1 MATIEVQEPAEN
13 TEQAEEQQQQEQ
25 QEQQQEQQQQETN
38 TTDEKNTG
46 DDENSDDGNS
56 EDAKE
61 PAETNNEE
69 KADESK
75 AVEDTIK
82 ATKEST
88 EEAAKTLSEKGIDYG
103 ALTTEYEEKGAL
115 SEDTYKK
122 LADAGYP
129 KAVVDTYIRGVEAA
143 NEAFVNSVYTAAGGK
158 AEYDK
163 LSNYI
168 QSKGKDAVEGFNDAL
183 MNGSLSTVKMLI
195 NGFKAEMTLRNGT
208 QKASVLGSGSPAGTS
223 GFANEADMDKAMDDP
238 RYGVDEEYTKQVT
251 KRLSKSKF
259 FSFGR

>member
-25 QEQQQEQQQQETN
+25 QEQQQEQQQENN

-56 EDAKE
+56 EGAKE

-158 AEYDK
+158 TEYDK

>member
-25 QEQQQEQQQQETN
+25 EQQEQQQENN

-56 EDAKE
+56 EGAKE

-158 AEYDK
+158 TEYDK

>member
-25 QEQQQEQQQQETN
+25 QQQEQQQENN
-38 TTDEKNTG
+38 TTDENSN
-46 DDENSDDGNS
+46 DDNSDDT
-56 EDAKE
+56 KE

-75 AVEDTIK
+75 VVEDTIK
-82 ATKEST
+82 ATKESV
-88 EEAAKTLSEKGIDYG
+88 EEATKTLSEKGIDYG

-129 KAVVDTYIRGVEAA
+129 KAVVDTYIRGIEAA
-143 NEAFVNSVYTAAGGK
+143 NEAFVNSVYTVAGGK

>member
-13 TEQAEEQQQQEQ
+13 TEQAEEQQQE
-25 QEQQQEQQQQETN
+25 QQEQQQQEQQQENN
-38 TTDEKNTG
+38 TT
-46 DDENSDDGNS
+46 DENSDDGNS

-75 AVEDTIK
+75 VVEDTIK
-82 ATKEST
+82 ATKESV

-129 KAVVDTYIRGVEAA
+129 KAVVDTYIRGIEAA

-158 AEYDK
+158 TEYDK

>member
-25 QEQQQEQQQQETN
+25 QQEQQETN
-38 TTDEKNTG
+38 TTDNKNIG